1 MGYDVNN
8 NCDPYEFNIG
18 AVRSNE
24 RNKWN
29 IFYENS
35 NTTFVVE
42 RSVFDTAVVRFET
55 DRVGIR
61 LVCLANE
68 SN

>member
-1 MGYDVNN
+1 MMSTTIVT
-8 NCDPYEFNIG
+8 PT
-18 AVRSNE
+18 
-24 RNKWN
+24 
-29 IFYENS
+29 NS
-35 NTTFVVE
+35 ILRQSEVTRGLNTTFVVE
-42 RSVFDTAVVRFET
+42 RSVFDNAVVRFET